1 MQPIKMKLETRNV
14 LLKAYVQLQKVIDEL
29 YDAHDKAV
37 ANDDDEDASLLVS
50 RADRLYE
57 EAENLN
63 LVISELEEE

>member
-1 MQPIKMKLETRNV
+1 M
-14 LLKAYVQLQKVIDEL
+14 LKAYVQLQLIIDEL
-29 YDAHDKAV
+29 YNAHDKAV

-63 LVISELEEE
+63 LVISELEEK

>member
-1 MQPIKMKLETRNV
+1 MKQTTLDA
-14 LLKAYVQLQKVIDEL
+14 LLKAYIQLQRIIDEL
-29 YDAHDKAV
+29 YNAHDSVA

-63 LVISELEEE
+63 VIISELERT

>member
-1 MQPIKMKLETRNV
+1 MFNYSESLTNYTALMTR
-14 LLKAYVQLQKVIDEL
+14 AT
-29 YDAHDKAV
+29 

-63 LVISELEEE
+63 LRISELERK